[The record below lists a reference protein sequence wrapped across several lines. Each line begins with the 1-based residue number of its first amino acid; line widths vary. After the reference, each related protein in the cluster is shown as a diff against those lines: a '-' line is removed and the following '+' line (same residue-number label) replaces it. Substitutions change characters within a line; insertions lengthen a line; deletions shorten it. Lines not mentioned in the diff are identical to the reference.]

1 MHPHPHKNELTTETY
16 GTKICEFVKHEETQ
30 DQKLKT
36 SRASTQPTY
45 VQSWACPSHLLEF
58 AVSDYLAKAF
68 VIYVL
73 SGRDLGAKA
82 ESCST
87 TSVLRNHLT
96 FESWD
101 FASGPTLIPPGEPKT
116 RVKYSYKDDM
126 TTIGRNH
133 QEQRMHHFHTT
144 TTFFTDHSSL
154 LLFDNVMAEITS
166 GLERVRGT
174 LLFYREISSHVKSK
188 LEKSISHVYHVLPII
203 TISAVVYNCT
213 LTNIAYDRIYCIP
226 DSPSNVLLRSIIYS
240 PSYKL
245 RPPIRSH
252 TYP

>member
-1 MHPHPHKNELTTETY
+1 MGSAQSSDSRKLRLRFWTHPHP
-16 GTKICEFVKHEETQ
+16 
-30 DQKLKT
+30 
-36 SRASTQPTY
+36 SRWT
-45 VQSWACPSHLLEF
+45 
-58 AVSDYLAKAF
+58 
-68 VIYVL
+68 
-73 SGRDLGAKA
+73 
-82 ESCST
+82 
-87 TSVLRNHLT
+87 
-96 FESWD
+96 
-101 FASGPTLIPPGEPKT
+101 KT
-116 RVKYSYKDDM
+116 RVKYLYKYGM

-213 LTNIAYDRIYCIP
+213 LTNIAYDRIYRIP
-226 DSPSNVLLRSIIYS
+226 DSPSNVLSFIPPHTCLLYTS
-240 PSYKL
+240 PSP
-245 RPPIRSH
+245 RD
-252 TYP
+252 